1 MLLYF
6 ACLAPAIAFGA
17 LLEKFTH
24 GDMGAIEVIAST
36 FICGTLFALFAGQPL
51 LILGGTGP
59 VAIFESIMHKART
72 TRPARAPADASR
84 APRRGT
90 RARRPPSPPSR
101 AQAAEG
107 YLGVPFLV
115 ARLWTGV
122 WISIILG
129 LCAVTDMCYLIKY
142 ITRFTDEI
150 FAVRA
155 RPAPPSSPRTS
166 SPVPS

>member
-1 MLLYF
+1 MHPPSL
-6 ACLAPAIAFGA
+6 P
-17 LLEKFTH
+17 
-24 GDMGAIEVIAST
+24 
-36 FICGTLFALFAGQPL
+36 LFP
-51 LILGGTGP
+51 
-59 VAIFESIMHKART
+59 H
-72 TRPARAPADASR
+72 
-84 APRRGT
+84 
-90 RARRPPSPPSR
+90 SPPSLTAPR

-166 SPVPS
+166 HCLSPLPLRLLSGA

>member
-59 VAIFESIMHKART
+59 VAIFESIMHKA
-72 TRPARAPADASR
+72 
-84 APRRGT
+84 
-90 RARRPPSPPSR
+90 
-101 AQAAEG
+101 AEG